1 MNPGEHDMMP
11 YHAYQVAR
19 AERPQ
24 TEAARR
30 AADARLG
37 EMAAA
42 VARLTRALARPV
54 ISRAGRTR

>member
-1 MNPGEHDMMP
+1 MMP